1 MIEPTKQLP
10 FLPQFYFSSTVQTSL
25 KAIEGYTTEIFFED
39 IDEMIENRKATNLE
53 YNYFSPLSDRC

>member
-10 FLPQFYFSSTVQTSL
+10 FFPQFYFSSTVQTSL

-39 IDEMIENRKATNLE
+39 IDEMIEIRKATNLE